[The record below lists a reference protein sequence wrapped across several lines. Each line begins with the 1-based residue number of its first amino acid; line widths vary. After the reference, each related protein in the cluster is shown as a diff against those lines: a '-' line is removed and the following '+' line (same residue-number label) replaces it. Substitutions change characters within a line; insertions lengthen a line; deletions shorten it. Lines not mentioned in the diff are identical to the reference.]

1 MLYDFS
7 IIGLVSVANCAFCD
21 VADIWVSGLLFV
33 RDINLM
39 GLVKQYLLVDGTE
52 L

>member
-1 MLYDFS
+1 MVYDFS
-7 IIGLVSVANCAFCD
+7 IIGLVSGANCAFCD
-21 VADIWVSGLLFV
+21 VVDIWVSGLLFV